1 MLYSQAVP
9 RPALKFQEFIP
20 LAPYTTLRIGGPARF
35 FCEVEGEAELAE
47 AVSFAKERNLPLF
60 VLGGGSNLLVSDAG
74 FDGVVLRVGAPVSK
88 GERRDRESVLLE
100 VGAGENWDDVVLYA
114 VDRGYAGIECLAG
127 IPGDV
132 GGTPVQNVGAYGQ
145 EVAETIVQVRAYD
158 LETGT
163 FVDLDHE
170 ACRFGYRRSLFNTEA
185 RRRYIV
191 TAVTYKLR
199 PGGEPA
205 LRYADVKRHFAAQI
219 DRGEKLTLRQVYD
232 AVRSIREQKGMLA
245 GQGGAD
251 GRSAGS
257 FFKNPVVPSTVVA
270 EVALR
275 AGCSAAEVP
284 QYRAG
289 EGMVKLPAAWLVEQ
303 AGFHKGI
310 AMGRAAIS
318 SRHTLALVN
327 LGDATAA
334 ELIVLRDAV
343 MKAVLDKFAVHLE
356 QEPVML
362 GFSSPH

>member
-9 RPALKFQEFIP
+9 PPAFQVQESIA
-20 LAPYTTLRIGGPARF
+20 LAPYTTLGVGGPARF
-35 FCEVEGEAELAE
+35 FCEAHSEAEVEQA
-47 AVSFAKERNLPLF
+47 AKFARDRNLPLF

-74 FDGVVLRVGAPVSK
+74 FDGVVMRVGVTLSK
-88 GERRDRESVLLE
+88 HERREGESVLLE
-100 VGAGENWDDVVLYA
+100 AGAGENWDDVVLYA

-127 IPGDV
+127 IPGDA

-145 EVAETIVQVRAYD
+145 EVAETIVQVRAFD
-158 LETGT
+158 LESRA

-170 ACRFGYRRSLFNTEA
+170 ACRFGYRRSLFNMDA
-185 RRRYIV
+185 RGRHIV
-191 TAVTYKLR
+191 TAVRYKLR

-205 LRYADVKRHFAAQI
+205 LRYADVRRHFAAQI
-219 DRGEKLTLRQVYD
+219 ERGEKPTLRQVYD
-232 AVRSIREQKGMLA
+232 GVRSIREQKGMLA

-257 FFKNPVVPSTVVA
+257 FFKNPVVPSATLPQI
-270 EVALR
+270 ALS
-275 AGCSAAEVP
+275 AGRRTDEVP
-284 QYRAG
+284 QYPAG

-303 AGFHKGI
+303 SGFHKGL

-327 LGDATAA
+327 LGGATAA
-334 ELIVLRDAV
+334 ELIALRDAV
-343 MKAVLDKFAVHLE
+343 MTAVKNRFDLQLE

-362 GFSSPH
+362 GFSSTH